1 MSRMKRWGVRI
12 AGAGALQAAGA
23 AVFAQDNAT
32 APSTSSGGGVFSWEV
47 LQTAGWIGFIIAVL
61 GFLLLTLAIYY
72 FLTLRRSIFLPASLA
87 AEAAEALQGGQPSRA
102 LEICRHDA
110 SLLSRALAAAL
121 ARRADGYDEMVHAA
135 QSVGQEESM
144 RFHQNIGYL
153 ALIGTVAPML
163 GLLGTVYGMIAA
175 FRAVAEQAGY
185 LQPGRLAAG
194 IYTALTTTLLGLMV
208 AIPAMSAYVYF
219 RYRLLDLLGETAVV
233 VEELIY
239 PFKKGRY
246 REAPRPAGA
255 NATPAP
261 AAPAPATPE
270 PSPGAR

>member
-1 MSRMKRWGVRI
+1 MKCIARW
-12 AGAGALQAAGA
+12 AAPAAALVLAAA
-23 AVFAQDNAT
+23 TSALAQDNASV
-32 APSTSSGGGVFSWEV
+32 PGEGGAGVFSWEV
-47 LQTAGWIGFIIAVL
+47 LKTAGWIGLVIAAL

-72 FLTLRRSIFLPASLA
+72 FLTLRRSVFVPATLA
-87 AEAAEALQGGQPSRA
+87 TEASEALRAGQAARA
-102 LEICRHDA
+102 FEICQHDS

-121 ARRADGYDEMVHAA
+121 SRRADGYDEMVAAA

-144 RFHQNIGYL
+144 RFHQTIGYL
-153 ALIGTVAPML
+153 ALIGTVAPMF
-163 GLLGTVYGMIAA
+163 GLLGTVYGMIAS

-219 RYRLLDLLGETAVV
+219 RYRLLNLLGEAAAV

-246 REAPRPAGA
+246 REAARAPS
-255 NATPAP
+255 PAP
-261 AAPAPATPE
+261 AAGAAARPADL
-270 PSPGAR
+270 R

>member
-1 MSRMKRWGVRI
+1 MIWMTRGCVRA
-12 AGAGALQAAGA
+12 AGAVAALLAGA

-32 APSTSSGGGVFSWEV
+32 AAADSTGGGGVFSWEV
-47 LQTAGWIGFIIAVL
+47 LKTSGWIGLLIAAL

-72 FLTLRRSIFLPASLA
+72 SLTLRRPVFLPASLA
-87 AEAAEALQGGQPSRA
+87 AEASEALKGGQPARA

-144 RFHQNIGYL
+144 RFHQSIGYL

-185 LQPGRLAAG
+185 LQPGRLAGG

-208 AIPAMSAYVYF
+208 AIPAMSAYVFF

-246 REAPRPAGA
+246 RETPRPAGTNPPSA
-255 NATPAP
+255 SAGPEKPA
-261 AAPAPATPE
+261 
-270 PSPGAR
+270 GVR